1 MEKLF
6 IKNRK
11 NQKIAVLVE
20 RAKTP
25 HGLVFVMHGMGDSK
39 DSDHI
44 KTFVKCFFDNNYTV
58 VRFDATG
65 SFGESDGKF
74 ENANI
79 LTYYE
84 DLEDVLNWSKSR
96 DFYQEPFI
104 LCGHSL
110 GATSSVFYAENNP
123 NLIKAVFSASAV
135 INAEL
140 SKKNYSLEELY
151 NWEKTGWIT
160 EDWDGFEAKFKW
172 SYMQAKEK
180 FDLLE
185 MANKLNVPTFLVVGE
200 LDNNTPPKN
209 QQILFDKLPSRK
221 ELYVI
226 KNAPHT
232 FKDKEHLNEV
242 YKVLDEW
249 IKSIN

>member
-1 MEKLF
+1 MKQF

-11 NQKIAVLVE
+11 NQNIAVLVE
-20 RAKTP
+20 KAENP
-25 HGLVFVMHGMGDSK
+25 QGLVFVMHGMGDSK

-44 KTFVKCFFDNNYTV
+44 KTFAKSFFDNNYNT

-65 SFGESDGKF
+65 SFGESDGEF
-74 ENANI
+74 EDANI
-79 LTYYE
+79 STYYE
-84 DLEDVLNWSKSR
+84 DLEDVLNWSRSQ

-123 NLIKAVFSASAV
+123 SLVKAVFSASAV
-135 INAEL
+135 INAEF
-140 SKKNYSLEELY
+140 SKKNYSLEELS

-180 FDLLE
+180 FNLLE
-185 MANKLNVPTFLVVGE
+185 MVDKLTIPTFLIVGE

-209 QQILFDKLPSRK
+209 QQILFDKLPGKK
-221 ELYVI
+221 ELYII

-232 FKDKEHLNEV
+232 FKEKEHLEEV
-242 YKVLDEW
+242 YEIMSEW